1 MVNKVEPAAGW
12 PKIKGEY
19 IVGDPKSCVVV
30 ATLGSHLDEK
40 KLIEAGAGMA
50 GICKTENIGIE
61 KMVANIVANP
71 NIRFLILCGA
81 EVTGHL
87 TGDAIVKLHK
97 NGVKNNRIVDAKGAI
112 PYIENLPNEAIER
125 FRKQVEIVE
134 MIGVEDLSAIISKI
148 KECISKDP
156 GAYPEPPM
164 VVEIKEEAKEEIAEG
179 EIYPVPGEIANIESW
194 VRDIEG
200 KVKEV
205 ALLNKFSAGVYA
217 GRFQGFW
224 IGFTLAMFVLG
235 LLMWRV
241 GL

>member
-1 MVNKVEPAAGW
+1 MPNKVEPVAGW
-12 PKIKGEY
+12 PKVKGEY
-19 IVGDPKSCVVV
+19 MVGDPKSCVAV

-40 KLIEAGAGMA
+40 KLIEAGAAIA

-87 TGDAIVKLHK
+87 TGDAIVNLHK
-97 NGVKNNRIVDAKGAI
+97 NGVKNNRIVGAKGAI
-112 PYIENLPNEAIER
+112 PYIENLPADAIER

-134 MIGVEDLSAIISKI
+134 MIGVEDLSAIIAKI
-148 KECISKDP
+148 KECVSKDP
-156 GAYPEPPM
+156 GAFPEPPM
-164 VVEIKEEAKEEIAEG
+164 VVEIKEEGKEEIAEG
-179 EIYPVPGEIANIESW
+179 ELFPVPGEIANIESW
-194 VRDIEG
+194 VRDIEL

-205 ALLNKFSAGVYA
+205 ALMNKFSAGLYA

-224 IGFTLAMFVLG
+224 IGLTLAMLVLG
-235 LLMWRV
+235 VIMWRA
-241 GL
+241 GI